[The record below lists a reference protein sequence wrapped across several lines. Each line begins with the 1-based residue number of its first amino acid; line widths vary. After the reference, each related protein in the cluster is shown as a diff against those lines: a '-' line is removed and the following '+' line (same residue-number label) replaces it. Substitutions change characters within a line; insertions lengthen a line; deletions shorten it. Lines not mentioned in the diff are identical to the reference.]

1 MLFSHFLDYCFVT
14 LYALLQVVSTFL
26 GKEWHFRGDADVLQY
41 QMLVSSQTMPYEDGA
56 VPEARFSYDLSPMCV
71 HIRTRARKWY
81 TFVTS
86 VMAIIGGTFTVVGV
100 IDSILFRVLK
110 QKVI

>member
-1 MLFSHFLDYCFVT
+1 MLYT
-14 LYALLQVVSTFL
+14 LQVVSTFL

-100 IDSILFRVLK
+100 VDSILFRVLK